1 MTMIC
6 LFSGPTHWHAV
17 YPTCGGEKQ
26 SPVHIETHKVFVDH
40 KLTAFE
46 MDGYDQIKNLN
57 MSLTNN
63 GHTGNY
69 IYTASLWDEFSK
81 LIIPQ

>member
-40 KLTAFE
+40 KLTEFE

-69 IYTASLWDEFSK
+69 TEPRCGMNF
-81 LIIPQ
+81 QN